1 MGYTYLLYLLIFL
14 PGTLLLYAVVPQRA
28 RGVVLLLA
36 SYVFFFQLSRK
47 LIVYLFLA
55 TLVTYGIG
63 LWLELCQRRSDARIQ
78 AGADR
83 KAERAANTRRRRAVL
98 WLGIALLGGTLLFL
112 KFFESLCSHLNLWI
126 PSASLP
132 VIHLALPLGI
142 SFYTLEAIA
151 YLVDVYYQKTGAEHN
166 LGRIALF
173 FSFFPK
179 IMEGPICRYSQV
191 ARPLWEGRQLTY
203 QNLTYGAQRL
213 LWGLFKK
220 LIIADRL
227 NTLVGNLFGH
237 YGQYQGGVVALGAV
251 LYTFQ
256 LYADFSGCIDMT
268 IGTGEMFGLKLP
280 ENFRQPFFAK
290 SPSEFWRRWHI
301 TLGAWFKDYIFYPLS
316 LTKGI
321 KTLGKKARKKLGKHY
336 GQVVQTLIPLF
347 AVWLCNGVW
356 HGTGWTYLFYGMYY
370 FVLIVLGELMEPGV
384 AALTGRLGIRRE
396 GWPWRILQ
404 TVKMLAII
412 FTGELFF
419 RAPSMQAGLS
429 MFTSIFTGL
438 GQGGLTR
445 GTLLNLG
452 LSWQDYLAVTLGLL
466 VMLVVGVLHER
477 GVHIRE
483 RAAGWKLGWRWG
495 FYYLALFSVLIL
507 GVYGM
512 GHTPAELLY
521 ASF

>member
-47 LIVYLFLA
+47 LILYLFLA

-112 KFFESLCSHLNLWI
+112 KFFESLCAHLNLWI

-151 YLVDVYYQKTGAEHN
+151 YLVDVYYQKTEAEHN

-173 FSFFPK
+173 LSFFPK

-301 TLGAWFKDYIFYPLS
+301 SLSSWLRDYVYISLGGNRKGKARTYLNLLITMLLGGLWHGANIRFVLWGAMHGVALAIHKFFLS
-316 LTKGI
+316 LFPQ
-321 KTLGKKARKKLGKHY
+321 LGRTGAEMSPVWRIISVIITFHFVCFTWIFFRMGSIDGVWDMLTMITEEFHPEVIPQFFAGYRMVTALIIIGFILHFSPDRWRLAL
-336 GQVVQTLIPLF
+336 QSSVTRAPLWAQTLLF
-347 AVWLCNGVW
+347 A
-356 HGTGWTYLFYGMYY
+356 
-370 FVLIVLGELMEPGV
+370 
-384 AALTGRLGIRRE
+384 
-396 GWPWRILQ
+396 
-404 TVKMLAII
+404 
-412 FTGELFF
+412 
-419 RAPSMQAGLS
+419 
-429 MFTSIFTGL
+429 
-438 GQGGLTR
+438 
-445 GTLLNLG
+445 
-452 LSWQDYLAVTLGLL
+452 
-466 VMLVVGVLHER
+466 GVLVILTQFR
-477 GVHIRE
+477 SAGVQPFIY
-483 RAAGWKLGWRWG
+483 
-495 FYYLALFSVLIL
+495 FQF
-507 GVYGM
+507 
-512 GHTPAELLY
+512 
-521 ASF
+521 

>member
-151 YLVDVYYQKTGAEHN
+151 YLVDVYYQKTEAEHN

-173 FSFFPK
+173 LSFFPK

-191 ARPLWEGRQLTY
+191 ARQIGR
-203 QNLTYGAQRL
+203 AH
-213 LWGLFKK
+213 
-220 LIIADRL
+220 
-227 NTLVGNLFGH
+227 V
-237 YGQYQGGVVALGAV
+237 
-251 LYTFQ
+251 
-256 LYADFSGCIDMT
+256 
-268 IGTGEMFGLKLP
+268 
-280 ENFRQPFFAK
+280 
-290 SPSEFWRRWHI
+290 
-301 TLGAWFKDYIFYPLS
+301 
-316 LTKGI
+316 
-321 KTLGKKARKKLGKHY
+321 
-336 GQVVQTLIPLF
+336 
-347 AVWLCNGVW
+347 
-356 HGTGWTYLFYGMYY
+356 
-370 FVLIVLGELMEPGV
+370 
-384 AALTGRLGIRRE
+384 
-396 GWPWRILQ
+396 
-404 TVKMLAII
+404 
-412 FTGELFF
+412 
-419 RAPSMQAGLS
+419 
-429 MFTSIFTGL
+429 
-438 GQGGLTR
+438 
-445 GTLLNLG
+445 
-452 LSWQDYLAVTLGLL
+452 
-466 VMLVVGVLHER
+466 
-477 GVHIRE
+477 
-483 RAAGWKLGWRWG
+483 
-495 FYYLALFSVLIL
+495 
-507 GVYGM
+507 
-512 GHTPAELLY
+512 
-521 ASF
+521 